1 MSKPIHNDVV
11 KYYFLGSVDYAQHNF
26 ARLKPLLY
34 SETGRAWQGVAD
46 RDWFPNEGRVFTIQS
61 GLRYA
66 PSGSLW
72 TFRITPNT
80 RGEAA
85 EKDVYL
91 ANQAKPA
98 TELLIGLV
106 PADIE
111 SLRRL
116 VVEGGLTG
124 VPLGKGG
131 VAVPEL
137 NDRWVVLPDL
147 TRDEE
152 GKAWLSPGF
161 DLKHVNVLT
170 GTPEELCGLPTP
182 SGQFLLPPI
191 QQASVERRNWLA
203 PAQFLEDLAA
213 DLKRWAPYGP
223 QRVKAHAA
231 AQALRD
237 IAPHLAG
244 LAALRADDAKVAM
257 ARATNLTNAAETVT
271 GAAATIIELIIEQE
285 PFKAEIGRRRRIIET
300 ELEADALRAVEEIE
314 GAARDR
320 LLAEQAK
327 ARLELE
333 EAQTRLQALQAEIL
347 SLERQEKSLSA
358 REAENVETLRAQIDV
373 LLKRARSEP
382 ARILAEWSGVS
393 GFMIGAM
400 AATSDATV
408 AVAGTTIDHT
418 RIPAVSVSTPI
429 SREALGPTLFRA
441 SPAENKGEPRLLIID
456 AALRAR
462 ELPVLIGPLA
472 REFAEAWLGVLGGTT
487 PMMVMTDPTLLSVR
501 DLVPEGPRGDRA
513 PLAAAFTQARAQ
525 DESVIVLI
533 DDLDPAA
540 AGFWLPELARC
551 QRHPNRYGFPSNIH
565 FLALIEA
572 NYKDMNLTLPRVGEL
587 FPVPFDDCSPSETSP
602 EFPPVP
608 YALTKDLIQC
618 PTASTAW
625 PTRVAAF
632 ERALAVSFLPAK
644 ARSLAS
650 GFADFVRHC
659 KGVAPKQEPCEGLGS
674 LLMNAAL
681 PLVRE
686 GRE

>member
-1 MSKPIHNDVV
+1 MTKPAPNDAV
-11 KYYFLGSVDYAQHNF
+11 KYHFLGSVDYAQHNF

-34 SETGRAWQGVAD
+34 SETGRAWQGIAD

-61 GLRYA
+61 DLRYA

-72 TFRITPNT
+72 TFRIAPNA
-80 RGEAA
+80 RGEAV
-85 EKDVYL
+85 EKDSYV
-91 ANQAKPA
+91 AIQAKPA
-98 TELLIGLV
+98 IELLIGMM

-116 VVEGGLTG
+116 VVEGGLME

-137 NDRWVVLPDL
+137 NDRWVVLSDL

-152 GKAWLSPGF
+152 GKARLSPGF
-161 DLKHVNVLT
+161 DLKHVKVLT

-182 SGQFLLPPI
+182 SGQFVLPPI
-191 QQASVERRNWLA
+191 HKASAERRNWLP
-203 PAQFLEDLAA
+203 PALFLEDLAA

-223 QRVKAHAA
+223 QRAKAHAA

-244 LAALRADDAKVAM
+244 VSALRSDDAKVAM
-257 ARATNLTNAAETVT
+257 ARATNLTEAAETVT
-271 GAAATIIELIIEQE
+271 GAATTIIELIVEQE
-285 PFKAEIGRRRRIIET
+285 PFKAEISRRRQAIEAD
-300 ELEADALRAVEEIE
+300 LEAEALRAVEEIE

-320 LLAEQAK
+320 LLAQQAQ

-333 EAQTRLQALQAEIL
+333 ETQGQLQALRAEIQSLEEQAKSLSALQAE
-347 SLERQEKSLSA
+347 KV
-358 REAENVETLRAQIDV
+358 EALRAQVDV
-373 LLKRARSEP
+373 VLERAMSEP
-382 ARILAEWSGVS
+382 ARLLAEWSGVS
-393 GFMIGAM
+393 GFTIGG
-400 AATSDATV
+400 TPSRSDAEAV
-408 AVAGTTIDHT
+408 VAGPTLDHA
-418 RIPAVSVSTPI
+418 PMPVPVASPI
-429 SREALGPTLFRA
+429 AREALAPTLFRA
-441 SPAENKGEPRLLIID
+441 SPAENEGEPRLLVID

-487 PMMVMTDPTLLSVR
+487 PLMLMTDPTLLSVR
-501 DLVPEGPRGDRA
+501 DLVPDGPRGDRA
-513 PLAAAFTQARAQ
+513 PLATAFTRARAQ
-525 DESVIVLI
+525 AGSVIVLI

-551 QRHPNRYGFPSNIH
+551 QRHPDRYGFPPNIH

-572 NYKDMNLTLPRVGEL
+572 DYRHMNLTLPRVGEL
-587 FPVPFDDCSPSETSP
+587 FPMTFDDCDPTGALPELPSM
-602 EFPPVP
+602 P
-608 YALTKDLIQC
+608 YALTNDLIQ
-618 PTASTAW
+618 PPSVSTAW
-625 PTRVAAF
+625 PARVAAF
-632 ERALAVSFLPAK
+632 ESALSVSFPPAK

-650 GFADFVRHC
+650 GFADFLQHC
-659 KGVAPKQEPCEGLGS
+659 KNNALDHEADDGLGA

-686 GRE
+686 DQE